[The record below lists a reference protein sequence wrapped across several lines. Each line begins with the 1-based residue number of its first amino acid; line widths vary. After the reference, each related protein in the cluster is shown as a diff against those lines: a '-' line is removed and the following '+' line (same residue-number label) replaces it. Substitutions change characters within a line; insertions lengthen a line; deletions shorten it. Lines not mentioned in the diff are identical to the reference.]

1 MHKSE
6 QIVQNNYYLVDL
18 ILNASSSTIE
28 HGVRDG
34 SAILLSI
41 PKKMGSTCSNPNL
54 HISVH

>member
-28 HGVRDG
+28 HGVGDG

-41 PKKMGSTCSNPNL
+41 PKKMGGICSTPNL
-54 HISVH
+54 HINAH